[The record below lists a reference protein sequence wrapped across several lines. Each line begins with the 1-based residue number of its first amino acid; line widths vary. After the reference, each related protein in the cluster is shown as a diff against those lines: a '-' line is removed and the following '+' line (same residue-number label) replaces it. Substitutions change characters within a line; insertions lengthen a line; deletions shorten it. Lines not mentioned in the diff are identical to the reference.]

1 MSIETTKFTSLD
13 VATGTATSTAA
24 AATINAQ
31 TGLITTE
38 ALTTAAAATYTFT
51 LTNAA
56 ITANSIVLVTV
67 GKGTATA
74 GEPAVHFVTPAA
86 GSCVILIR
94 NDAAV
99 AALNGTI
106 KIGFKVEQVA

>member
-1 MSIETTKFTSLD
+1 MSIATTKLTEID
-13 VATGTATSTAA
+13 VLVGTATSTVG
-24 AATINAQ
+24 AATVNTQ
-31 TGLITTE
+31 TGVVTTE

-51 LTNAA
+51 LTNSL
-56 ITANSIVLVTV
+56 INANSIVLVTIA
-67 GKGTATA
+67 KGTATT

-86 GSCVILIR
+86 GSAVILIR

-106 KIGFKVEQVA
+106 KIGYVVYNLS